1 VTYVS
6 GLFTLELDFNDPN
19 PTLAWAECDVDL
31 MGQPIVRF
39 HCVCAD
45 GTGADT
51 YGWYDYLFLRAN
63 YVAGCLDLVIDI
75 DGEWSVEDSFEIID
89 IADDLL
95 DAQEGEADPQSLLS
109 RLLAAAGSKVRV
121 RSATEDD
128 ISRIEGLPLI
138 AERGIREELS
148 QRGRW
153 DPPGQDAP
161 RE

>member
-1 VTYVS
+1 
-6 GLFTLELDFNDPN
+6 
-19 PTLAWAECDVDL
+19 
-31 MGQPIVRF
+31 M
-39 HCVCAD
+39 
-45 GTGADT
+45 
-51 YGWYDYLFLRAN
+51 
-63 YVAGCLDLVIDI
+63 VIDI
-75 DGEWSVEDSFEIID
+75 DGEWSVEDSFETID

>member
-1 VTYVS
+1 
-6 GLFTLELDFNDPN
+6 
-19 PTLAWAECDVDL
+19 
-31 MGQPIVRF
+31 M
-39 HCVCAD
+39 
-45 GTGADT
+45 
-51 YGWYDYLFLRAN
+51 
-63 YVAGCLDLVIDI
+63 VIDN

-95 DAQEGEADPQSLLS
+95 DAQEGADPQSLLS

-153 DPPGQDAP
+153 DPPGQDTP